1 MAAAPGP
8 EPLPLRRGAAVEV
21 VLHGGGSSG
30 PRGSGRGGRGTAWR
44 RYIACRRRQRW
55 RRRRRRRRQRRR
67 RHLLFPLPGQNIA
80 LADAGDGLEEVRRF
94 QPRRRR
100 RRRQRRRRRL
110 LLFLLLLLLL
120 LLQGLS
126 KLFPPSFQSPP
137 GDSSDVNGVRRPSAG
152 LNVARS
158 PQCLAHGRC
167 RRLVVIIST
176 VPVVIVSA
184 VTISMGLCSQSC
196 GPTVRT
202 LLSGH
207 SGLML
212 KNSVGFRSFPVRWI
226 SGEKPL
232 QSGPRK
238 RLCPFLFSW

>member
-80 LADAGDGLEEVRRF
+80 LADAGDGLEE
-94 QPRRRR
+94 
-100 RRRQRRRRRL
+100 
-110 LLFLLLLLLL
+110 
-120 LLQGLS
+120 
-126 KLFPPSFQSPP
+126 SPP

>member
-55 RRRRRRRRQRRR
+55 RRRRRRRRRQRRR

-80 LADAGDGLEEVRRF
+80 LADAGDGLAE
-94 QPRRRR
+94 
-100 RRRQRRRRRL
+100 
-110 LLFLLLLLLL
+110 
-120 LLQGLS
+120 
-126 KLFPPSFQSPP
+126 SPP
-137 GDSSDVNGVRRPSAG
+137 GDSSDVNGVRRLSAG